1 MNTYRIL
8 FIDDDEHVLE
18 PVTRYFAALGHD
30 VFSASSGTEGLGLFE
45 QVEPHVTVVD
55 YSMPG
60 MSGLDVL
67 AALRRKHATVIML
80 TGRGEVATAVEA
92 MRLGAETFLQK
103 PIDMP
108 HLAAAVEKAA
118 EKAELRRHN
127 RELRARL
134 RPGLKRRLA
143 RVAVIV
149 VLVAGAIG
157 LGSVVGGGRD
167 YDRPERPIPVPLEPA
182 GSVQ

>member
-1 MNTYRIL
+1 MTAYRIL
-8 FIDDDEHVLE
+8 FIDDDELVLQ
-18 PVTRYFAALGHD
+18 PVTSYFAALGHD
-30 VFSASSGTEGLGLFE
+30 VFSASSGTDGLGLFE

-55 YSMPG
+55 YYMPG
-60 MSGLDVL
+60 MSGMEVL
-67 AALRRKHATVIML
+67 AALCRKHATAIML

-118 EKAELRRHN
+118 EKAELRRQN

-143 RVAVIV
+143 RVAIIV
-149 VLVAGAIG
+149 VLAASAMGVGTVI
-157 LGSVVGGGRD
+157 GGGRES
-167 YDRPERPIPVPLEPA
+167 DRPERPIPVPLEPA
-182 GSVQ
+182 ASVQ